1 MRVGIV
7 GIGAVGRRT
16 ASLLSED
23 PDVSSI
29 RLFSRNTRVVRQVRA
44 ELGPLCAEAITAEA
58 RTPLST
64 LNLGRALPSS
74 EALRANDLDVLISCV
89 PDDEQLAMAETAIA
103 AGVHV
108 VALADSRECI
118 RSLVDLDGSA
128 RAAGVAVVAG
138 AAVSPGLGVL
148 LAAHASALFDVVESV
163 AIGVTGTG
171 GPECVSRRTR
181 ALKAE
186 SMEWRGGEWVHY
198 VGSPGS
204 ELLWFPDPIGSID
217 CGRGDFSETMLLRRR
232 FPDAE
237 NLSVKAASPQ
247 RVGRK
252 RGPRGVATLASVR
265 VEVQGVMMSD
275 DAGSP
280 DGGAGRSGASRAE
293 AATVVYGVV
302 GPTDLCSA
310 VLAIA
315 AARAIVAQPGVAG
328 AGALADFVSPR
339 AALGALSARGVHP
352 LAYDGT
358 P

>member
-16 ASLLSED
+16 ASLLFED

-44 ELGPLCAEAITAEA
+44 ELGPSCAEAITAEA
-58 RTPLST
+58 RTALST
-64 LNLGRALPSS
+64 LNLGRSLPSV

-89 PDDEQLAMAETAIA
+89 PDDEQLEMVETAVD

-108 VALADSRECI
+108 VSLADSRESI
-118 RSLVDLDGSA
+118 RSLMDLDGPA
-128 RAAGVAVVAG
+128 RASGVAVVAG

-148 LAAHASALFDVVESV
+148 LAAHASALFSVVESV

-186 SMEWRGGEWVHY
+186 SMEWREGEWVHY

-217 CGRGDFSETMLLRRR
+217 CGRGDFSETMLLHRR
-232 FPDAE
+232 FPDAV

-247 RVGRK
+247 RVGRR

-265 VEVQGVMMSD
+265 VEVQGVMLRD
-275 DAGSP
+275 DSGVP
-280 DGGAGRSGASRAE
+280 DGGAARSGVPRSE
-293 AATVVYGVV
+293 AATVVYGLV

-315 AARAIVAQPGVAG
+315 AARRIAAEPGVAG
-328 AGALADFVSPR
+328 AGSLADFVSPR
-339 AALGALSARGVHP
+339 EALGALSASGIHP
-352 LAYDGT
+352 LAYDGN